1 MSHEGDALIRILED
15 RVVNRIAAGEVVARP
30 ASALKELIENSLDAG
45 SHDLRIALRAGGRS
59 LIQVVDD
66 GCGMDRNDA
75 TMCLERHAT
84 SKIRE
89 FDDLEE
95 VRTLGFRG
103 EAVPSIAA
111 VSRFELVTRPHH
123 LDTATRVSVEGGRV
137 VAVEAAG
144 GPPGT
149 RISVRSLFFNVPAR
163 RKFLRTVPTELGHC
177 LEAVTRAALIR
188 PDVDVEVTHDGKP
201 ALRAPRT
208 TDRARRAQA
217 LLGAHGRA
225 LVAAD
230 FTEADIEVEA
240 MVSPVGVHRGS
251 ARGSSYLY
259 VNGRFVQDAVVRRA
273 VTEAYRG
280 IVPKGRHPVVV
291 LEVRLP
297 PSQVDVNVHPAKT
310 EVRFRNARDIA
321 RIIRDGLRQA
331 LESHGIQRP
340 AEVGRPAR
348 SFLQNPVGAPR
359 PVRLPMPTPPRPS
372 PPRPSAM
379 PSADLLSR
387 VPERPPAPILPVD
400 RAEDAEPPVY
410 APSED
415 GLLPVPRF
423 ADLRVVG
430 QVAQAWI
437 LTEGAGELI
446 IIDQHAAHER
456 VTLHRLQQ
464 TADSGT
470 RQGQRLMQPVM
481 VEVPAGRAQA
491 LEAHLALLDDYGFEV
506 AHFGDRTFAV
516 KQVPAEL
523 RGADPTQILLDLAD
537 DFASGGAGRPLEKMR
552 QRALNTMACHG
563 SIRAGQTLSPYEMR
577 ELLRSLDQVDFSV
590 CAHGRPVCIR
600 LSSAELERRFHRS

>member
-1 MSHEGDALIRILED
+1 MNHEGDALIRILED

-84 SKIRE
+84 SKIRA

-103 EAVPSIAA
+103 EAIPSIAA

-137 VAVEAAG
+137 VSVEAAG

-201 ALRAPRT
+201 ALRAPQT
-208 TDRARRAQA
+208 SDRARRARA

-225 LVAAD
+225 LVPAE
-230 FTEADIEVEA
+230 FRVGEVEVEA
-240 MVSPVGVHRGS
+240 LVSPVGVHRGS
-251 ARGSSYLY
+251 SRGSSYLY

-321 RIIRDGLRQA
+321 RLISNGLREA

-340 AEVGRPAR
+340 ATPAR
-348 SFLQNPVGAPR
+348 PSLGLSRTEPGAPR
-359 PVRLPMPTPPRPS
+359 PAPPPRPAPIRPPALPS
-372 PPRPSAM
+372 P
-379 PSADLLSR
+379 DLLAR
-387 VPERPPAPILPVD
+387 LPDRPPAPILPVD
-400 RAEDAEPPVY
+400 RVADTEPPTY
-410 APSED
+410 APSD
-415 GLLPVPRF
+415 NGLLPVPRF

-430 QVAQAWI
+430 QVAHAWI
-437 LTEGAGELI
+437 LTEGAGELV

-464 TADSGT
+464 TANDGSRG
-470 RQGQRLMQPVM
+470 GQRLLQPVM
-481 VEVPAGRAQA
+481 VEVPAGRAEA
-491 LEAHLALLDDYGFEV
+491 LEAHLGLLEDFGLEV

-523 RGADPTQILLDLAD
+523 RGADPTRIVLDLAD
-537 DFASGGAGRPLEKMR
+537 DFAEGGSGRPLHKMR
-552 QRALNTMACHG
+552 ERALNTMACHG
-563 SIRAGQTLSPYEMR
+563 SVRAGQALSPYEMR

-600 LSSAELERRFHRS
+600 LSSSELERRFHRS